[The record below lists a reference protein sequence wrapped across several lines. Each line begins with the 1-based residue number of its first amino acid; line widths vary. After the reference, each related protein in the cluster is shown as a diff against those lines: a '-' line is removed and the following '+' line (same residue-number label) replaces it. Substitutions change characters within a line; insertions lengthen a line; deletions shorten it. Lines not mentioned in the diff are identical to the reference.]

1 MKPTK
6 SQAEALQRRRRRLDR
21 FINLTLRYIV
31 AVALIIFAVIP
42 ALWVVAAS
50 LNPAKSLAG
59 GTFFPK
65 NPQMI
70 NYHQLLTNEFFPYL
84 QWLLNSFK
92 VAGIST
98 AVTVVI
104 TCVAGYALSRFRIK
118 GKESFQTAILILNVF
133 PAILA
138 VVALYSM
145 FSQLGLHIPWL
156 GLDSHGAL
164 IMIYISFAMGINVL
178 LVKAYI
184 DAIPMEIDES
194 AMVDGATPWQTFR
207 YIILPMI
214 TPIVITVAVLTF
226 IATYGDF
233 VIARVLLKSA
243 DKLTVMVGIQL
254 FQTDRF
260 DRDFGMISAGA
271 VIAAIPVILM
281 YFPLQRYVISG
292 LTTGSIKG

>member
-1 MKPTK
+1 MDASSQPSERALKTK
-6 SQAEALQRRRRRLDR
+6 RLVLKTLSYIFRYAIALGL
-21 FINLTLRYIV
+21 V
-31 AVALIIFAVIP
+31 IFAVTP

-50 LNPAKSLAG
+50 FNPAKSLAG
-59 GTFFPK
+59 GTFFPR
-65 NPQMI
+65 NPSFI
-70 NYHQLLTNEFFPYL
+70 NYGELLNNKFFPYV

-98 AVTVVI
+98 AVTILI
-104 TCVAGYALSRFRIK
+104 TCLAGYALARFRIK
-118 GKESFQTAILILNVF
+118 GKRQMQTGILILNVF

-138 VVALYSM
+138 VVALYTM
-145 FSQLGLHIPWL
+145 FSQFGTYIPWL

-184 DAIPMEIDES
+184 DAIPTDLDES
-194 AMVDGATPWQTFR
+194 ALVDGATRWQTFR
-207 YIILPMI
+207 HIIFPMI
-214 TPIVITVAVLTF
+214 MPIVITVGVLTF

-243 DKLTVMVGIQL
+243 DQLTVMVGINL

-260 DRDFGMISAGA
+260 DRDFGMIAAGA
-271 VIAAIPVILM
+271 VIAAIPIILL

>member
-1 MKPTK
+1 MVAIPQT
-6 SQAEALQRRRRRLDR
+6 SQRVLRSKRIWSKALSYVG
-21 FINLTLRYIV
+21 RYLI
-31 AVALIIFAVIP
+31 AIALIIFAVVP

-65 NPQMI
+65 EPSLI
-70 NYHQLLTNEFFPYL
+70 NYDELLNNDFFPYV

-98 AVTVVI
+98 LVTVVI
-104 TCVAGYALSRFRIK
+104 TCVAGYALARFRIR
-118 GKESFQTAILILNVF
+118 GKQHLQTGILILNVF

-138 VVALYSM
+138 VVALYTM
-145 FSQLGLHIPWL
+145 FQQTGIYIPWL

-184 DAIPMEIDES
+184 DAIPMDLDES
-194 AMVDGATPWQTFR
+194 ALVDGATHWQTFR
-207 YIILPMI
+207 YIIFPMI
-214 TPIVITVAVLTF
+214 LPIVITVSVLTF

-243 DKLTVMVGIQL
+243 DLLTVMVGIQL

-260 DRDFGMISAGA
+260 DRDFGMIAAGA
-271 VIAAIPVILM
+271 VIAAIPIILM

>member
-1 MKPTK
+1 MANDEKR
-6 SQAEALQRRRRRLDR
+6 QHALKLARKIASYL
-21 FINLTLRYIV
+21 LRYALAI
-31 AVALIIFAVIP
+31 ALIVFAVVP

-59 GTFFPK
+59 GTFFPR
-65 NPQMI
+65 NPDLS
-70 NYHQLLTNEFFPYL
+70 NYFELLNNEFFPYL
-84 QWLLNSFK
+84 TWLTNSFK

-98 AVTVVI
+98 LATIVI
-104 TCVAGYALSRFRIK
+104 TCVAGYALSRFRIR
-118 GKESFQTAILILNVF
+118 GKEYLQTAILILNVF

-145 FSQLGLHIPWL
+145 FQQIGFYIPWL

-164 IMIYISFAMGINVL
+164 MMIYISFAMGINVL

-184 DAIPMEIDES
+184 DSIPMDLDES

-207 YIILPMI
+207 HIIFPMI
-214 TPIVITVAVLTF
+214 LPIVITVGVLTF

-243 DKLTVMVGIQL
+243 DQLTVMVGINL

-271 VIAAIPVILM
+271 VIAAIPVILL

>member
-1 MKPTK
+1 M
-6 SQAEALQRRRRRLDR
+6 AEHS
-21 FINLTLRYIV
+21 V
-31 AVALIIFAVIP
+31 PSPVALRNRRIALKALSFIWRYLVAIALVLFAVVP

-59 GTFFPK
+59 GTFFPRD
-65 NPQMI
+65 PSLI
-70 NYHQLLTNEFFPYL
+70 NYDQLLNNQFFPYIG
-84 QWLLNSFK
+84 WLLNSFK

-98 AVTVVI
+98 LVTIII

-118 GKESFQTAILILNVF
+118 GKRNLQTGILILNVF

-138 VVALYSM
+138 VVALYTM
-145 FSQLGLHIPWL
+145 FQQLGSFIPWL

-184 DAIPMEIDES
+184 DAVPIDLDES

-207 YIILPMI
+207 HIIFPMI
-214 TPIVITVAVLTF
+214 LPIVITVGVLTF

-233 VIARVLLKSA
+233 VIARVLLKDA
-243 DKLTVMVGIQL
+243 DQLTVMVGIQL

-260 DRDFGMISAGA
+260 DRDFGMIAAGA
-271 VIAAIPVILM
+271 VIAAIPIILL

>member
-1 MKPTK
+1 MT
-6 SQAEALQRRRRRLDR
+6 ALSRSNENTARLRRRVSKFLS
-21 FINLTLRYIV
+21 FASRYLLAIV
-31 AVALIIFAVIP
+31 LIIFAVTP

-50 LNPAKSLAG
+50 FNPAKSLAG

-65 NPQMI
+65 NPSFI
-70 NYHQLLTNEFFPYL
+70 NYQQLLSNQFFPYVR
-84 QWLLNSFK
+84 WLLNSFK

-98 AVTVVI
+98 SITILI
-104 TCVAGYALSRFRIK
+104 TCMAGYALARFRIK
-118 GKESFQTAILILNVF
+118 AKRQLQLGILILNIF

-145 FSQLGLHIPWL
+145 FQQLGQFIPWL

-184 DAIPMEIDES
+184 DAIPMDLDES
-194 AMVDGATPWQTFR
+194 ALVDGATPWQTFR
-207 YIILPMI
+207 HIIFPMI
-214 TPIVITVAVLTF
+214 IPIVITVGVLTF

-243 DKLTVMVGIQL
+243 DQLTVMVGIQL

-260 DRDFGMISAGA
+260 NRDFGMIAAGA
-271 VIAAIPVILM
+271 VIAAIPVILL
-281 YFPLQRYVISG
+281 YFPLQKYVISG

>member
-1 MKPTK
+1 MPNDEKRQRLTK
-6 SQAEALQRRRRRLDR
+6 QINKVLSYTARYALA
-21 FINLTLRYIV
+21 I
-31 AVALIIFAVIP
+31 ALIIFAVVP

-50 LNPAKSLAG
+50 LNPAKSLAS
-59 GTFFPK
+59 GTFFPR
-65 NPQMI
+65 NPDLS
-70 NYHQLLTNEFFPYL
+70 NYVELFNNNFFPYT
-84 QWLLNSFK
+84 QWLKNSFK
-92 VAGIST
+92 VAGIAT
-98 AVTVVI
+98 AATIVI
-104 TCVAGYALSRFRIK
+104 TCVAGYALSRFRIR
-118 GKESFQTAILILNVF
+118 GKEYLQTAILILNVF

-145 FSQLGLHIPWL
+145 FQQLGFYIPWL

-164 IMIYISFAMGINVL
+164 MMIYISFAMGINVL

-184 DAIPMEIDES
+184 DAIPMDLDES

-207 YIILPMI
+207 HIIFPMI
-214 TPIVITVAVLTF
+214 LPIVITVGVLTF

-243 DKLTVMVGIQL
+243 NQLTVMVGINL

-271 VIAAIPVILM
+271 VIAAIPVILL

>member
-1 MKPTK
+1 MEN
-6 SQAEALQRRRRRLDR
+6 SVQAAKTRRTVLRLLSYA
-21 FINLTLRYIV
+21 IRYLI
-31 AVALIIFAVIP
+31 AAALILFAVVP
-42 ALWVVAAS
+42 AVWVVSAS
-50 LNPAKSLAG
+50 LNPAKSLAS
-59 GTFFPK
+59 GTFFPT
-65 NPQMI
+65 NPSFI
-70 NYHQLLTNEFFPYL
+70 NYDELFNNEFFPYV

-92 VAGIST
+92 VAGIAT
-98 AVTVVI
+98 IVTVFL
-104 TCVAGYALSRFRIK
+104 TCIAGYALSRFRIK
-118 GKESFQTAILILNVF
+118 GKQHLQTGILILNVF

-145 FSQLGLHIPWL
+145 FQQLGSHVSWL
-156 GLDSHGAL
+156 GLDTHGAL
-164 IMIYISFAMGINVL
+164 IAIYISFAMGVNVL

-184 DAIPMEIDES
+184 DSIPADLDES
-194 AMVDGATPWQTFR
+194 ALVDGATPWQTFR
-207 YIILPMI
+207 YVIFPMI
-214 TPIVITVAVLTF
+214 VPIVITVGVLTF

-243 DKLTVMVGIQL
+243 DQLTVMVGINL

-271 VIAAIPVILM
+271 VIAAIPIILL